1 MSTLHDNLKKY
12 FGFSSFRQGQEE
24 IVNAILSS
32 KNTLTVLPTGGGK
45 SLCYQLPAVMS
56 PGFSIVISPLIALMK
71 DQVDAMNKKTKLAGF
86 INSTMDFRETEQVF
100 REIENGTIKLLYVAP
115 ERLGSVQFA
124 ERIKSLK
131 PYFLFVDEA
140 HCISEWGHNFRPS
153 YRKIREFV
161 EFIELERISAFTA
174 TATPEVVRDIV
185 EQLNFKEPKIFIR
198 GFERENLSLIVYKD
212 VNKRSKLLEVL
223 SNYGTPAIIYTASRR
238 MTEEITEFLGLSNIK
253 CESYHAGQNA
263 ILRKHTQEAFINGK
277 LPVIVAT
284 NAFGMGIDKGDIRLV
299 VHYNMPGSLEN
310 YYQEI
315 GRAGRDGKESYA
327 VLFYDKKDEGIH
339 QFFIANSFPT
349 PEIVT
354 GLYNA
359 ICDYGKV
366 PLGHFYEHE
375 IMLNWEYL
383 RAVMN
388 RSELSNAIVHASLRL
403 LEEAGYMR
411 LVSEFSKKP
420 TLQFIVPMSALK
432 NHVKTTK
439 SPSKQ
444 VLILSLLRD
453 FGGQSLQAPIEF
465 NINELAERNDISEE
479 ELINQLTELDRS
491 GIVALSLPSLGSDS
505 AKLLSPRTAANRL
518 NINFKKINEQY
529 LFAQQKL
536 DRMRDF
542 IFTGDC
548 RFNYILQYFSE
559 NVSDYKCNKCDNC
572 HSPVVTDASIQYL
585 NEIILKT
592 LKEFEE
598 SLTELN
604 LFNLLTG
611 NSSSTAYKKI
621 PQFGVCRQY
630 KRHELFPVI
639 HALEQQG
646 LLKHSSQKK
655 KNVQLTNK
663 GMMLLIKTG
672 VVTDSS
678 VAVRYEENLELYN
691 LLRELRTKAAA
702 KFNQSIHLICS
713 DELLR
718 EIVLIAP
725 DTKAELMQIP
735 GFHERMYNKF
745 GDEVLEIINEFKL
758 KHAPGHAKSDTPEL
772 SQNLEE
778 TYRLVKEGYPLKDI
792 AALRKLSE
800 AVISMQI
807 ETIIEYEPSI
817 DITHL
822 VREDI
827 IEKLRVPVKNG
838 IKDLKNLKRLFPDG
852 GVSYPEIRIAAAKIR
867 AS

>member
-1 MSTLHDNLKKY
+1 MNTLHDNLKKY

-32 KNTLTVLPTGGGK
+32 RNTLTVLPTGGGK
-45 SLCYQLPAVMS
+45 SLCYQLPAVIS

-71 DQVDAMNKKTKLAGF
+71 DQVDAMNKHSKLAGF

-115 ERLGSVQFA
+115 ERLGSMQFA
-124 ERIKSLK
+124 ERIKALK

-153 YRKIREFV
+153 YRKIREFS
-161 EFIELERISAFTA
+161 EFIEMERVSAFTA

-185 EQLNFKEPKIFIR
+185 DQLNFKEPKVFIR
-198 GFERENLSLIVYKD
+198 GFERENLSLIVHKD
-212 VNKRSKLLEVL
+212 VNKRSKLLETI

-253 CESYHAGQNA
+253 CASYHAGQNA
-263 ILRKHTQEAFINGK
+263 ILRKHTQESFISGK
-277 LPVIVAT
+277 LPIIVAT

-375 IMLNWEYL
+375 ILLNWEFL
-383 RAVMN
+383 RAVLGKHD
-388 RSELSNAIVHASLRL
+388 LSSAIVHASLRL

-420 TLQFIVPMSALK
+420 SFQFIVPMSALK

-439 SPSKQ
+439 SSAKQ
-444 VLILSLLRD
+444 VLILNLLRD
-453 FGGQSLQAPIEF
+453 FGGRSMQSPVEF
-465 NINELAERNDISEE
+465 NVNDLAGKYDLSEDD
-479 ELINQLTELDRS
+479 LITQLTELDRS
-491 GIVALSLPSLGSDS
+491 GVMSLSLPSLGNDS

-529 LFAQQKL
+529 LFAQRKL
-536 DRMRDF
+536 EKMRDF

-559 NVSDYKCNKCDNC
+559 NISDYKCKKCDNC
-572 HSPVVTDASIQYL
+572 HAPVVTDASIQYL

-598 SLTELN
+598 GLTDLN

-611 NSSSTAYKKI
+611 SSKSAEYKKI

-639 HALEQQG
+639 HGLEQQG
-646 LLKHSSQKK
+646 LIKHSSQKK
-655 KNVQLTNK
+655 KNLQITNK
-663 GMMLLIKTG
+663 GIMQLIKTG
-672 VVTDSS
+672 VVTD
-678 VAVRYEENLELYN
+678 ATAAERYEENLELYN
-691 LLRELRTKAAA
+691 LMRELRSKAAA

-745 GDEVLEIINEFKL
+745 GDEVLEIISEFKL
-758 KHAPGHAKSDTPEL
+758 RHAPGRPQSDTHEL
-772 SQNLEE
+772 AQNLEE
-778 TYRLVKEGYPLKDI
+778 TYRLVKEGYQLKDI
-792 AALRKLSE
+792 AGLRKLSE

-817 DITHL
+817 DISTL
-822 VREDI
+822 IKDEI
-827 IEKLRVPVKNG
+827 LGKLRVPVKNG
-838 IKDLKNLKRLFPDG
+838 IKDLKNLKRLFPEG

-867 AS
+867 VS

>member
-12 FGFSSFRQGQEE
+12 FGYSTFRQGQEE

-32 KNTLTVLPTGGGK
+32 RNTLTVLPTGGGK
-45 SLCYQLPAVMS
+45 SLCYQLPAVIS

-71 DQVDAMNKKTKLAGF
+71 DQVDAMNKHTKLAGF
-86 INSTMDFRETEQVF
+86 INSTMDFREAEQVF

-124 ERIKSLK
+124 ERIKALK

-198 GFERENLSLIVYKD
+198 GFERENLSLIVHRD
-212 VNKRSKLLEVL
+212 VNKRSKLLEVI
-223 SNYGTPAIIYTASRR
+223 SNYGTPAIIYTASRK
-238 MTEEITEFLGLSNIK
+238 MTEEVAEFLGLSNIK
-253 CESYHAGQNA
+253 CGYYHAGQNA
-263 ILRKHTQEAFINGK
+263 ILRKHTQEAFISGK

-284 NAFGMGIDKGDIRLV
+284 NAFGMGIDKGNIRLV

-327 VLFYDKKDEGIH
+327 VLFYDKKDESIH
-339 QFFIANSFPT
+339 QYFIANSFPT

-354 GLYNA
+354 GVYNA

-375 IMLNWEYL
+375 ILLNWEYL
-383 RAVMN
+383 RAVTGKN
-388 RSELSNAIVHASLRL
+388 DLSSAIVHASLRL

-420 TLQFIVPMSALK
+420 SFQFIVPMSALK

-439 SPSKQ
+439 SSAKQ
-444 VLILSLLRD
+444 VLILSMLRD
-453 FGGQSLQAPIEF
+453 FGGKSLQSPVEF
-465 NINELAERNDISEE
+465 NIGELAEKYDLSED
-479 ELINQLTELDRS
+479 ELVNQLTELDRS
-491 GIVALSLPSLGSDS
+491 GIIALSLPSLGTDS

-529 LFAQQKL
+529 LFAQRKL
-536 DRMRDF
+536 ERMRDF

-559 NVSDYKCNKCDNC
+559 NISDYKCKKCDNC
-572 HSPVVTDASIQYL
+572 HTPVVTDASIQYL

-598 SLTELN
+598 GLTELN

-611 NSSSTAYKKI
+611 NSKSAAYLKV

-630 KRHELFPVI
+630 KRHEIFPVI

-646 LLKHSSQKK
+646 LIKHSSQKK
-655 KNVQLTNK
+655 KNLQLTNK
-663 GMMLLIKTG
+663 GVMQLIKTG
-672 VVTDSS
+672 VVTNET
-678 VAVRYEENLELYN
+678 AAIHYEENLELYN
-691 LLRELRTKAAA
+691 LLWELRTKAAA
-702 KFNQSIHLICS
+702 KFNQSVHLICS

-718 EIVLIAP
+718 EVVLIAP
-725 DTKAELMQIP
+725 DTKAALLQIP

-745 GDEVLEIINEFKL
+745 GDEILEIINEFKL
-758 KHAPGHAKSDTPEL
+758 RHIPGRTSSDIPEL
-772 SQNLEE
+772 AQNLEE
-778 TYRLVKEGYPLKDI
+778 TYRLMKDGYELKDI
-792 AALRKLSE
+792 ASLRKLSE
-800 AVISMQI
+800 AVVSMQI

-817 DITHL
+817 DISHL
-822 VREDI
+822 VKEEI
-827 IEKLRVPVKNG
+827 VEKLRVPVKNG
-838 IKDLKNLKRLFPDG
+838 IKDLKSLKRLFTDG

-867 AS
+867 VS